1 MSNPRR
7 TRLINSSRVIRQLWI
22 EEQLSRAELAKRL
35 ELNKSSMSN
44 IVNELMQQGIVKEQ
58 DVFDPGPKGG
68 RKAIGLTLNKEYFH
82 ILGIEIRSDSY
93 TALSVD
99 LEGNVLFSETVPIG
113 FTASTFSDSI
123 CTLIHDLCKKLA
135 RLERPLLGVGIGM
148 SGVIDTEKQIILRS
162 VSLDFHQSFDFGK
175 EVASTFPFPV
185 ILENDANCGAWG
197 EVVFQRKR
205 KMQNFL
211 FVLIEFWK
219 GYDAKT
225 GFPQPTVGIGFGFDG
240 KIYRG
245 SHSRSG
251 EFKSVF
257 NRNDQSKQQVLLD
270 RTIHVTEDQDAL
282 RKYIQEICENLAFL
296 INTLDIGNVFIGG
309 DVDTLR
315 SFMPDMLRSSLKL
328 NSLEQSEGDCQIEF
342 SSLGY
347 HAVSFGGAALVLDR
361 VLMSLEPLVE
371 QTSESAYPLFYLN
384 T

>member
-7 TRLINSSRVIRQLWI
+7 TRLINSSRVLRQLWI

-44 IVNELMQQGIVKEQ
+44 IVNDLIVQGIVKEQ
-58 DVFDPGPKGG
+58 DVFEPGPKGG
-68 RKAIGLTLNKEYFH
+68 RKAIGLSLNKDYFH

-99 LEGNVLFSETVPIG
+99 LEGTVLFSETVPVG
-113 FTASTFSDSI
+113 FTAKGFSEAI
-123 CTLIHDLCKKLA
+123 CTLIHDLCKKLSK
-135 RLERPLLGVGIGM
+135 LERPLLGVGIGM
-148 SGVIDTEKQIILRS
+148 SGVIDTEKQSILRS
-162 VSLDFHQSFDFGK
+162 VSLDFQQNFDFGK
-175 EVASTFPFPV
+175 EVASKFHFPV

-219 GYDAKT
+219 KYDVKT

-257 NRNDQSKQQVLLD
+257 NRNEQSNQQVIID
-270 RTIHVTEDQDAL
+270 GTIHVTEDSDAL
-282 RKYIQEICENLAFL
+282 RRYIAEICDNLAFL

-315 SFMPDMLRSSLKL
+315 SFMPDMLRSSLKT
-328 NSLEQSEGDCQIEF
+328 NSLEQSEGECQIQF

-347 HAVSFGGAALVLDR
+347 HAVSFGGAALVLDK
-361 VLMSLEPLVE
+361 VLMNLEPLVE
-371 QTSESAYPLFYLN
+371 QTTESVYPLFYLN
-384 T
+384 S